1 MIERR
6 KPSAQAGNNEGAWD
20 DLVVETRMLRRKLN
34 FWQRTVWLLLGAVVI
49 LGTVVWQRGEL
60 RRRECFQSLEY
71 FAKLAHDN
79 QLGRQDPAILE
90 QQWQALEPGMAKL
103 SPIHYD
109 LIVQNWLAT
118 PKADEKLP
126 LAVCRESHFLM
137 LSRGRH
143 VLFRDVMGEH
153 IEWDPE
159 DAAADIVAKAL
170 KDNRTK

>member
-1 MIERR
+1 MDERR
-6 KPSAQAGNNEGAWD
+6 PAPPRNGNDGAWD
-20 DLVVETRMLRRKLN
+20 DLVVETQMLRRKLN
-34 FWQRTVWLLLGAVVI
+34 FWQRTVWLLVGAVVI

-60 RRRECFQSLEY
+60 RRRECLQALQYYAEQ
-71 FAKLAHDN
+71 ARRDR
-79 QLGRQDPAILE
+79 LGRQDPAILE
-90 QQWQALEPGMAKL
+90 QQWQSLNPGPAKL

-143 VLFRDVMGEH
+143 VLFRDPKGEPV
-153 IEWDPE
+153 EWMSE
-159 DAAADIVAKAL
+159 DAAMDIVAQAL